1 MGTERKKTLQRRRT
15 GKMPMRFMIM
25 VKEGETPQSGPPS
38 SEMIARMGAFNEQ
51 MIAAGVML
59 AMEGLHPSKS
69 GTKVQFGKNRRVI
82 DGPFS
87 ETKELIGGFWIIEV
101 KDKAECLAWVNRIP
115 FENGEEVEIRRVAE
129 PTDFA
134 HDEVS
139 GRYLD
144 VEQKIRDA
152 QKPIKL

>member
-1 MGTERKKTLQRRRT
+1 
-15 GKMPMRFMIM
+15 MRFMIM
-25 VKEGETPQSGPPS
+25 VKEGETPPSGPPT
-38 SEMIARMGAFNEQ
+38 SEMIARMGKLNEE

-69 GTKVQFGKNRRVI
+69 GTKVRFSKQDRKVM

-101 KDKAECLAWVNRIP
+101 KDKAECMAWVDKIP

-129 PTDFA
+129 PTDFK

-144 VEQKIRDA
+144 LEQQIRDQ
-152 QKPIKL
+152 QKPIGR